1 MGVSRD
7 VQLRVLKLLDVATEG
22 DGKEIFQFTYS
33 TMRDRWIR
41 LKQIIYK
48 SKRFSLQKLSPQY
61 CTFFKRV
68 RDPSPGKCQFLITF
82 LGFIVFLIMCINTTF
97 VPNHFNFD
105 CALRH
110 LFHQF
115 YEELINCRLTSPAQ

>member
-1 MGVSRD
+1 MIYLRLSTIGISRD

-48 SKRFSLQKLSPQY
+48 SKQFSLQKLFP
-61 CTFFKRV
+61 
-68 RDPSPGKCQFLITF
+68 
-82 LGFIVFLIMCINTTF
+82 NT
-97 VPNHFNFD
+97 VPFSRGSEILHQVNVNF
-105 CALRH
+105 
-110 LFHQF
+110 
-115 YEELINCRLTSPAQ
+115 